1 MARLLVHSTN
11 IPTLA
16 PRLRHGQYQESQK
29 WKSNSTKMMCSLQTP
44 PLVMRGYSGLR
55 SSNCLDMLVGRG
67 QDFRSRVAITIAPRQ
82 LKAKRFVPRAM
93 FERFTEKAIKV
104 IMLAQEEAR
113 RLGHNFVGTE
123 QILLGLIGEGTGIA
137 AKVLKSMGINLKD
150 ARVEVEKI
158 IGRGSGFVAV
168 EIPFTPRA
176 KRVLELSLE
185 EARQLGRFSTLKLQA
200 KKIVLQYFLCV
211 PKWVVAVVLGVSCTV
226 LF

>member
-1 MARLLVHSTN
+1 MSLCSFVIRFSLTYAIVTCRLFPKHNMARLLVHSAN
-11 IPTLA
+11 IPAVA
-16 PRLRHGQYQESQK
+16 PCLRHCQFEESK
-29 WKSNSTKMMCSLQTP
+29 KRRDSYARMMSSSPSQG
-44 PLVMRGYSGLR
+44 LVMSGYSGLR
-55 SSNCLDMLVGRG
+55 SANCLDTLLRHG
-67 QDFRSRVAITIAPRQ
+67 QSFHSKVAITISPRQ
-82 LKAKRFVPRAM
+82 QKAKRFVPRAM

-185 EARQLGRFSTLKLQA
+185 EARQLG
-200 KKIVLQYFLCV
+200 
-211 PKWVVAVVLGVSCTV
+211 
-226 LF
+226 

>member
-1 MARLLVHSTN
+1 MASMAHSLTV
-11 IPTLA
+11 PSVGA
-16 PRLRHGQYQESQK
+16 SPVGQLQGGA
-29 WKSNSTKMMCSLQTP
+29 KSK
-44 PLVMRGYSGLR
+44 RR
-55 SSNCLDMLVGRG
+55 SAARAALVGRKNVQAESASLSISPFQSFAG
-67 QDFRSRVAITIAPRQ
+67 MRKASAVDCLGVKQGKDFRSVVAKSTAVSKQSGASR
-82 LKAKRFVPRAM
+82 AVTTAM

-137 AKVLKSMGINLKD
+137 AKVLKSMGVNLKE

-185 EARQLGRFSTLKLQA
+185 EARQLGTCSDFWFRGT
-200 KKIVLQYFLCV
+200 
-211 PKWVVAVVLGVSCTV
+211 
-226 LF
+226 

>member
-1 MARLLVHSTN
+1 MAAVTQSLMVPAVGAS
-11 IPTLA
+11 
-16 PRLRHGQYQESQK
+16 HGQIHSSN
-29 WKSNSTKMMCSLQTP
+29 KSQTP
-44 PLVMRGYSGLR
+44 ARVGPLGRKKAQIKNSSVPSTRIQSFSGMRKASVIDALT
-55 SSNCLDMLVGRG
+55 VKQGR
-67 QDFRSRVAITIAPRQ
+67 DFKSTVAAALAVDNQEGTSKGVIT
-82 LKAKRFVPRAM
+82 AM

-137 AKVLKSMGINLKD
+137 AKVLKSMGVNLKE

-185 EARQLGRFSTLKLQA
+185 EARQLG
-200 KKIVLQYFLCV
+200 KIH
-211 PKWVVAVVLGVSCTV
+211 TH
-226 LF
+226 

>member
-1 MARLLVHSTN
+1 MARALVHSTIFSSLFTGTTN
-11 IPTLA
+11 GRLKGSGRA
-16 PRLRHGQYQESQK
+16 PR
-29 WKSNSTKMMCSLQTP
+29 TITMMCSLRTVP
-44 PLVMRGYSGLR
+44 IRFNGFSGLR
-55 SSNCLDMLVGRG
+55 QANALDTLVKSG
-67 QDFRSRVAITIAPRQ
+67 QDFHSRMAAVISVKRGRATRSAPQ
-82 LKAKRFVPRAM
+82 AM

-137 AKVLKSMGINLKD
+137 AKVLKSMGINLKE

-185 EARQLGRFSTLKLQA
+185 EARQLGNLLTICLPFL
-200 KKIVLQYFLCV
+200 YFIYRVIFVFL
-211 PKWVVAVVLGVSCTV
+211 P
-226 LF
+226 

>member
-1 MARLLVHSTN
+1 MASMAHSLTLPSVGASSVAQLRKSKRRSAARASLVARRN
-11 IPTLA
+11 VQA
-16 PRLRHGQYQESQK
+16 
-29 WKSNSTKMMCSLQTP
+29 SLSITP
-44 PLVMRGYSGLR
+44 FQSFSGMRKASAIDSLTVKQGK
-55 SSNCLDMLVGRG
+55 
-67 QDFRSRVAITIAPRQ
+67 DFRSVVANSTAVSKQSGASR
-82 LKAKRFVPRAM
+82 AVTTAM

-137 AKVLKSMGINLKD
+137 AKVLKSMGVNLKE

-185 EARQLGRFSTLKLQA
+185 EARQLGKCICFGPC
-200 KKIVLQYFLCV
+200 IYFI
-211 PKWVVAVVLGVSCTV
+211 G
-226 LF
+226 

>member
-1 MARLLVHSTN
+1 MARALVQST
-11 IPTLA
+11 IFPSSIA
-16 PRLRHGQYQESQK
+16 VERHDRVKGSGRTK
-29 WKSNSTKMMCSLQTP
+29 RTVKMMCALQSS
-44 PLVMRGYSGLR
+44 PLRSFSGLR
-55 SSNCLDMLVGRG
+55 GSNALDSVVRSGHG
-67 QDFRSRVAITIAPRQ
+67 FHSKVASATSFRRR
-82 LKAKRFVPRAM
+82 KASRFVPKAM

-185 EARQLGRFSTLKLQA
+185 EARQLGNSLHFFSCDRK
-200 KKIVLQYFLCV
+200 
-211 PKWVVAVVLGVSCTV
+211 
-226 LF
+226 

>member
-1 MARLLVHSTN
+1 MTSSLVRAGLQSGQLSLSGSVGLQQQQKCQGAPQAALVRMTASQRRPRRSAPARSLESFSGMRKASVVD
-11 IPTLA
+11 A
-16 PRLRHGQYQESQK
+16 AGARGVQAADLRAAVAASMEAV
-29 WKSNSTKMMCSLQTP
+29 P
-44 PLVMRGYSGLR
+44 
-55 SSNCLDMLVGRG
+55 VGRQAG
-67 QDFRSRVAITIAPRQ
+67 RKGETV
-82 LKAKRFVPRAM
+82 AM

-137 AKVLKSMGINLKD
+137 AKVLKSLGVNLKE

-185 EARQLGRFSTLKLQA
+185 EARQLGKERSFDGA
-200 KKIVLQYFLCV
+200 
-211 PKWVVAVVLGVSCTV
+211 
-226 LF
+226 